1 MIDGYL
7 YIDSEVERIIF
18 FFFFKSVRV
27 KRFKSSWKV
36 ILVLFSAFVFV
47 SFFFSLSFN
56 ILRFIIIIDKYCCS
70 TIFLRYLL
78 TITLMLMK
86 FMMAFTVCK
95 HTDENLW

>member
-1 MIDGYL
+1 MVI
-7 YIDSEVERIIF
+7 YILIRKSNELFF
-18 FFFFKSVRV
+18 FFFFKNVRV

>member
-1 MIDGYL
+1 MVI
-7 YIDSEVERIIF
+7 YILIRKSNELLF